1 MHKLILR
8 HCSKYLNFPDRWQ
21 QGILQV
27 KLVQSKL
34 KKVRKKPVS
43 SPRQQ
48 HGITG
53 WKQLLYQQ
61 TVPAEGW
68 FHVNLVAQLVRRG
81 PLDMAAVLTEG
92 KEAVDMDRQSCGAA
106 RFQGQR
112 KETEDLALWRS
123 MKISQS

>member
-1 MHKLILR
+1 M
-8 HCSKYLNFPDRWQ
+8 NVPDSWQ

-27 KLVQSKL
+27 KHVESKL

-43 SPRQQ
+43 SRRQQ

-53 WKQLLYQQ
+53 WKQLLHQQ
-61 TVPAEGW
+61 TVPAKRRV
-68 FHVNLVAQLVRRG
+68 HVSLVAQLVGRG

-112 KETEDLALWRS
+112 KETEDLAL
-123 MKISQS
+123 